1 MDREKARHLDQG
13 RRLKGARI
21 AAGYRSAREA
31 AHENGWKESS
41 YRAHE
46 NGTRTIG
53 QDDAERYARR
63 FRALGASTSAK
74 QILFG
79 EEERAEAGAPAA
91 PGRFAMRIVPMLSW
105 VSAGELVDADS
116 QIPVEDVPL
125 LAFAD
130 LGRGDFFALK
140 VAGDSMDRI
149 SPDGS
154 IIVVDRAD
162 RGLVPDAAYVFAVR
176 GEATYKL
183 WQPNP
188 PHLSPYSTNP
198 AHKPI
203 FVKGRKDLEVI
214 GRVRRTMLDL

>member
-1 MDREKARHLDQG
+1 MNRESS
-13 RRLKGARI
+13 RRLEQGARLKAARV

-31 AHENGWKESS
+31 AAENGWKESS

-63 FRALGASTSAK
+63 FRALGAHTSAK
-74 QILFG
+74 LILFG
-79 EEERAEAGAPAA
+79 EEPAAGGAPAP
-91 PGRFAMRIVPMLSW
+91 PGRFAMRVVPLLSW

-130 LGRGDFFALK
+130 LGRGDFFALR
-140 VAGDSMDRI
+140 VAGDSMNRI

-154 IIVVDRAD
+154 VIVVNRTDRA
-162 RGLVPDAAYVFAVR
+162 LAPDAAYVFAVR

-188 PHLSPYSTNP
+188 PHLAPYSTNP

-203 FVKGRKDLEVI
+203 FVKGRKDLEVV